1 MMLTLPVE
9 EMAKL
14 QVAFKVSLP
23 DGALT
28 FEKRST
34 LRSASLNHPS
44 LLSDLTLHFES
55 SNDGAGVSLKVWL
68 GSEPGYNLPEV
79 LGSEQEQP
87 TRGLRHPSVVGM
99 H

>member
-9 EMAKL
+9 EMARL

-34 LRSASLNHPS
+34 LPSALFDQPS
-44 LLSDLTLHFES
+44 HLGGLTLHFES
-55 SNDGAGVSLKVWL
+55 SNDGSGVSLKVWL

-79 LGSEQEQP
+79 LRSEQEQ
-87 TRGLRHPSVVGM
+87 TASGL
-99 H
+99 